1 MDERVKKL
9 EEIQKKKE
17 EINIAKMA
25 DRLMVEG
32 GTDSDPAIAQLDN
45 DGNASRQ
52 LYSAIGHETL
62 QSENDGKSREMIEK
76 AKQSMPYHDNQ
87 SQFLRRGVT
96 D

>member
-1 MDERVKKL
+1 MDNRLKKL

-17 EINIAKMA
+17 ELEIAKMA

-32 GTDSDPAIAQLDN
+32 GTDSDPAVAQLEN

-52 LYSAIGHETL
+52 IYSAVGHETL
-62 QSENDGKSREMIEK
+62 QSGDAGQNRKMMEN
-76 AKQSMPYHDNQ
+76 AKPAMPYHDNQ
-87 SQFLRRGVT
+87 SQFLKGHIT